1 MCGGGRAWLGGM
13 RGWGGAWLWG
23 GACVA
28 GGVHGGGACVAGGG
42 ACVVCTPP
50 CIPRDTVGQCAGGTH
65 PTGMHS
71 CFALVFAFPWVIRKF
86 YGIKTTRNSA
96 RIVQLSLLFSDLV
109 NKFGA
114 QPNSV
119 FHLLLSDSEL

>member
-1 MCGGGRAWLGGM
+1 MAGGRVWWGACVAG
-13 RGWGGAWLWG
+13 GWGGAWL
-23 GACVA
+23 
-28 GGVHGGGACVAGGG
+28 GGGACMVKGRAWY
-42 ACVVCTPP
+42 VRSP

-96 RIVQLSLLFSDLV
+96 QIVQLSLLFSDLV
-109 NKFGA
+109 NRFEA

-119 FHLLLSDSEL
+119 FHYC